1 MSLAHLAERRSIP
14 LKIYR
19 NGEIYASLYNI
30 DSAGRPWYRTPHN
43 HEAALT
49 SRAARL
55 WPSGGAGLNL
65 DGTGVI
71 VGLWDAGRVRASHNS
86 FQGRA
91 TFFSD
96 ANMTDH
102 ATHVAGTIMGGG
114 PTSGLKGGAYEASLR
129 SYDWNN
135 DLAEARTAAED
146 GLVLSAHPYGPL
158 AGWDYGDHGALL
170 GLAVGWYWF
179 GSNSISVNED
189 YAFGFYTDE
198 VRDWDQLAFDRPNY
212 TSVWAVGD
220 DRGQGPTTQPTGY
233 YWNGLTWL
241 PNLVLGGI
249 HAKDGGT
256 TGYDTIA
263 GPALGKNVI
272 TVGTVDDVIN
282 YVDKNSVVTAP
293 FSAAGPTDD
302 GRIKP
307 DIVANGVSV
316 TSSIASSD
324 AATGTMSGSSMASA
338 SATAAMALLVQH
350 YRNTHDGADM
360 RSATM
365 KALLINSAD
374 EAGPNP
380 GPDYVNG
387 WGLLNAEKAAQAISR
402 DAVDSFQIQEN
413 TLNNGTGYTYKLYS
427 DGTQPIK
434 LTIAWTDRPGNPV
447 SPQLDPTNVM
457 LVNDLDV
464 RISKGGTTYM
474 PWVLNRT
481 APHGAAT
488 TGDNFLDNVEQIW
501 IPAPEAGIYTVVVSH
516 NGTLVGGSQDFSMVG
531 SGYYTQPSMTSV
543 DINGTY
549 IASGNSTNAI
559 VRLNAPAPPGGF
571 TFAPRPVAGITMRSS
586 VTIPEGQTSSA
597 AFPVIANYDPSLTGT
612 RFYSVWMDAYGQ
624 SVGKVLTVVPLKLRT
639 IGFDKDTVQQGETL
653 RLMIQLTGPAPTGG
667 YTVNV
672 RRSPSYWIETAE
684 TVTIPKGQS
693 TVYVDVKVKSGAPP
707 TSVASI
713 IVSHPLGEGTVT
725 LGKLFT
731 IVN

>member
-1 MSLAHLAERRSIP
+1 
-14 LKIYR
+14 
-19 NGEIYASLYNI
+19 
-30 DSAGRPWYRTPHN
+30 
-43 HEAALT
+43 
-49 SRAARL
+49 
-55 WPSGGAGLNL
+55 
-65 DGTGVI
+65 
-71 VGLWDAGRVRASHNS
+71 
-86 FQGRA
+86 
-91 TFFSD
+91 
-96 ANMTDH
+96 
-102 ATHVAGTIMGGG
+102 
-114 PTSGLKGGAYEASLR
+114 
-129 SYDWNN
+129 
-135 DLAEARTAAED
+135 
-146 GLVLSAHPYGPL
+146 
-158 AGWDYGDHGALL
+158 
-170 GLAVGWYWF
+170 
-179 GSNSISVNED
+179 
-189 YAFGFYTDE
+189 
-198 VRDWDQLAFDRPNY
+198 
-212 TSVWAVGD
+212 
-220 DRGQGPTTQPTGY
+220 
-233 YWNGLTWL
+233 
-241 PNLVLGGI
+241 
-249 HAKDGGT
+249 
-256 TGYDTIA
+256 
-263 GPALGKNVI
+263 
-272 TVGTVDDVIN
+272 
-282 YVDKNSVVTAP
+282 
-293 FSAAGPTDD
+293 
-302 GRIKP
+302 
-307 DIVANGVSV
+307 
-316 TSSIASSD
+316 
-324 AATGTMSGSSMASA
+324 
-338 SATAAMALLVQH
+338 
-350 YRNTHDGADM
+350 M